1 MDSNKKWYKRTYSQ
15 NRSRL
20 RDFETKFMT
29 TKGEMLGGG
38 LDWEVGI
45 AIYTLVYTKFI
56 GNKDLQYIL
65 GKSVQYSVRVY
76 MGK

>member
-1 MDSNKKWYKRTYSQ
+1 
-15 NRSRL
+15 
-20 RDFETKFMT
+20 MT